1 MILDTSALLAVLF
14 DEADADHYEHTIGDA
29 TACRMSV
36 ANYLEAILVI
46 ESRLGEEGGRE
57 LDNYMEAAEIGLVS
71 VTPEQVQAARL
82 AWRRYGKGNHPQVLT
97 SVTASLTRSQKSA
110 GNHFSSK
117 AKTSL
122 SRTWSR
128 RRCTNPRSD

>member
-14 DEADADHYEHTIGDA
+14 DEPLTPSSYEHTINDA
-29 TACRMSV
+29 MTCRMSV

-57 LDNYMEAAEIGLVS
+57 LDNYLEAAEIELVS

-82 AWRRYGKGNHPQVLT
+82 AWRSFGKGNH
-97 SVTASLTRSQKSA
+97 SA
-110 GNHFSSK
+110 GLNFGDCFAYALAEVTGEPLLYKGEDFKLTDVES
-117 AKTSL
+117 A
-122 SRTWSR
+122 
-128 RRCTNPRSD
+128 

>member
-57 LDNYMEAAEIGLVS
+57 LDNYLEAAEIELVS

-82 AWRRYGKGNHPQVLT
+82 AWRRYGKGNHPAGLNFGDCFAYALAEVRGEPLLFKGEDFALT
-97 SVTASLTRSQKSA
+97 DVEQAAL
-110 GNHFSSK
+110 HK
-117 AKTSL
+117 A
-122 SRTWSR
+122 
-128 RRCTNPRSD
+128 P